1 MAIRV
6 AQVRRGL
13 AEWIGLNVPG
23 AVWSE
28 TSPYGPDDRA
38 VALRDLPSQPD
49 TAVAVEVYNTDD
61 DLVLPNT
68 EVRVQLLFRGRGDAG
83 DEFGDDVFDALHGRH
98 RFEFPNGLKVQRAER
113 LYAAPLGVDDNQR
126 ERRSDNYGLVFMR
139 P

>member
-6 AQVRRGL
+6 TQVRRGL

-98 RFEFPNGLKVQRAER
+98 RFEFPNGLKVQRAAR